1 MALKI
6 HVTKIEAAEE
16 GGLYGDLNI
25 PPHPSQPPPLNS
37 GRLVSFT
44 VPLASTEVPLFSLS
58 FLH

>member
-25 PPHPSQPPPLNS
+25 PAHDA
-37 GRLVSFT
+37 T
-44 VPLASTEVPLFSLS
+44 TTTASVATSTAQ
-58 FLH
+58 